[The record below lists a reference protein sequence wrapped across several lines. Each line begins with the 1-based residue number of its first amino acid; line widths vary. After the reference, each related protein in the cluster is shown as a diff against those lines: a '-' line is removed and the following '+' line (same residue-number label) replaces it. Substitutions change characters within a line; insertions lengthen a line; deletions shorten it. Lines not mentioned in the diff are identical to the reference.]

1 MKRLFILIGILLF
14 IFQTTHAQFAWEW
27 QNPKPQGNTL
37 RDVFF
42 NDTIIGYAVGDA
54 GTLIKT
60 TDGGNNWNR
69 VYTGVWDALN
79 SVYFTDSYN
88 GYIAGERGRILKTI
102 DAGGHWDSLA
112 TNTTKTLYSIV
123 FVNNNTG
130 YAVGDSGT
138 ILKTTNGGTTWQ
150 MLTSGTTNRLLSVSF
165 IDENTGIVTGN
176 NGTSLKTTNG
186 GATWQSLTTG
196 TTKVLNAVHMLDNNH
211 VFICGNDG
219 LFLKS
224 ENGGASFNDTTLFT
238 YNYYYSLYDI
248 KFLNPDTGFIV
259 GKYFTKTTDGGN
271 TWNTLGLEMNAR
283 LLFVSPQN
291 NNFIY
296 CVANFGSLFLSSNGG
311 NSFSSKISILPTY
324 YASRSNYVS
333 IYFTDA
339 NTGYIACQIAT
350 DVMKTTDGGIT
361 WYPCHGG
368 GLPDVYSYALH
379 FPNKDTGYKVEYNT
393 AYGISQMSKTT
404 DAGETWS
411 ALFSGWN
418 GIGDHLYAVFFT
430 TGYKGL
436 VAGEYG
442 QIYKTTDGGTHWTS
456 VTSGTTNSLNSIY
469 FANDS
474 IGYIV
479 GSGGVILKTTDG
491 GNSWSSLTSG
501 TISTLNSIYFI
512 NSDTGFAV
520 GNGILLK
527 TFDGGLTWSSETYP
541 FNLSSIHFPNANY
554 GYVVGDGGKLLKTT
568 DGGNTWNY
576 MHSETT
582 INLSGV
588 FFTDSITGFIIGSA
602 ATLLKTTNGGMVNT
616 KPVFLSNSSINIY
629 PNPSSDFISI
639 NNNSE
644 HATLQLFDINGKLIL
659 TKRLSANENKLDIST
674 IKNGLYIAKIISP
687 DNVKTTKIIKN

>member
-88 GYIAGERGRILKTI
+88 GYIAGDSGIVLKTT
-102 DAGGHWDSLA
+102 DAGNHWNPLA
-112 TNTTKTLYSIV
+112 SGTIQTLYSVI
-123 FVNNNTG
+123 FVNNNIG

-138 ILKTTNGGTTWQ
+138 ILKTIDNGQHWNTQTSHVLNNLFSVSFVNGNVGMIAGSGGVMLKTIDGGTTWTTLTSVTTTNLNAIQ
-150 MLTSGTTNRLLSVSF
+150 MLN
-165 IDENTGIVTGN
+165 ENNVFVAGN
-176 NGTSLKTTNG
+176 G
-186 GATWQSLTTG
+186 
-196 TTKVLNAVHMLDNNH
+196 
-211 VFICGNDG
+211 G
-219 LFLKS
+219 LFLKTV
-224 ENGGASFNDTTLFT
+224 NGGNNFTSTNVSTTD
-238 YNYYYSLYDI
+238 YYDI
-248 KFLNPDTGFIV
+248 KFLNPDTGFMV
-259 GKYFTKTTDGGN
+259 GTYIEKTTDGGN
-271 TWNTLGLEMNAR
+271 TWSTLGSGPGAR
-283 LLFVSPQN
+283 SLFISSLS

-296 CVANFGSLFLSSNGG
+296 CVGNFGSLFVSANGG
-311 NSFSSKISILPTY
+311 TTFSSKLSYIQTY
-324 YASRSNYVS
+324 WSVNDFAAL
-333 IYFTDA
+333 YFTDT
-339 NTGYIACQIAT
+339 NTGYIAFTIST
-350 DVMKTTDGGIT
+350 DVLKTIDGGIT
-361 WYPCHGG
+361 WYSCHGG

-379 FPNKDTGYKVEYNT
+379 FPNKDTGYKAEYNT
-393 AYGISQMSKTT
+393 AYGIGQLSKTT
-404 DAGETWS
+404 DGGETWS

-442 QIYKTTDGGTHWTS
+442 QIFKTTDGGIHWTLIP
-456 VTSGTTNSLNSIY
+456 SGTTNSLNSIY

-479 GSGGVILKTTDG
+479 GSGGKILKTTDG

-501 TISTLNSIYFI
+501 TMADLATLYFI
-512 NSDTGFAV
+512 NPDTGFVGGNNVILKTNDGGNTWLNLSCPVYIKSMHFFDINHGCIV
-520 GNGILLK
+520 GN
-527 TFDGGLTWSSETYP
+527 
-541 FNLSSIHFPNANY
+541 
-554 GYVVGDGGKLLKTT
+554 GKLLKTT

-582 INLSGV
+582 NYLYDM
-588 FFTDSITGFIIGSA
+588 FFADTLTGYVIGSNM
-602 ATLLKTTNGGMVNT
+602 TIMKTTSGGMVNT
-616 KPVFLSNSSINIY
+616 NPIFLSNSSINIY
-629 PNPSSDFISI
+629 PNPSSDFITI